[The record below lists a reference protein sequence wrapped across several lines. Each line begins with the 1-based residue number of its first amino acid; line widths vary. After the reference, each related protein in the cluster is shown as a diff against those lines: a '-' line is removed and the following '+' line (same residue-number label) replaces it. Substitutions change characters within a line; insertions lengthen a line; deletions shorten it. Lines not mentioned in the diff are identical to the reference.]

1 MPNLSLAA
9 IVASLHGHSGKTL
22 LARVMVDYFVLSG
35 QKPYIFDTDPVERA
49 LYRLF
54 PEETCLLDL
63 GLVPDQ
69 MTLFDTLARDSPQ
82 SRIVDLTHRSF
93 GVFFDLMRQTD
104 FIAEARSCRVEPVIF
119 YIPDRKRD
127 SFEAG
132 FALRERFPGC
142 GFVVVENGSLGE
154 PRGNTRQCEA
164 YQALRAHNL
173 RIVIPRLDRA
183 IAEAL
188 EEPSL
193 ALSDFM
199 QRPMTNAELR
209 RLPGDLIRARM
220 QLRTWLIAMFKEI
233 YRVTQFI
240 AVHAE
245 ASLASP
251 TYS

>member
-1 MPNLSLAA
+1 VVSWSSRTVPW
-9 IVASLHGHSGKTL
+9 AS
-22 LARVMVDYFVLSG
+22 
-35 QKPYIFDTDPVERA
+35 RA
-49 LYRLF
+49 
-54 PEETCLLDL
+54 
-63 GLVPDQ
+63 
-69 MTLFDTLARDSPQ
+69 
-82 SRIVDLTHRSF
+82 
-93 GVFFDLMRQTD
+93 
-104 FIAEARSCRVEPVIF
+104 
-119 YIPDRKRD
+119 
-127 SFEAG
+127 
-132 FALRERFPGC
+132 
-142 GFVVVENGSLGE
+142 
-154 PRGNTRQCEA
+154 GNTRQCEA

-233 YRVTQFI
+233 YRITQFI
-240 AVHAE
+240 AAHAE

>member
-1 MPNLSLAA
+1 MPQVSLAA
-9 IVASLHGHSGKTL
+9 IITSLHGHSGKTL

-35 QKPYIFDTDPVERA
+35 QKPYIFDTDPIERG

-54 PEETCLLDL
+54 PADTSVLDL
-63 GLVPDQ
+63 AFVPHQ
-69 MTLFDTLARDSPQ
+69 MTLFDTLARDSPL

-93 GVFFDLMRQTD
+93 GLFFDLMRQTD
-104 FIAEARSCRVEPVIF
+104 FVSEARARGIEPVIF

-132 FALRERFPGC
+132 FALRERFPDC
-142 GFVVVENGSLGE
+142 SFVVVDNGSLGE
-154 PRGNTRQCEA
+154 PRGNTRTSDV
-164 YQALRAHNL
+164 YRALAAHPL
-173 RIVIPRLDRA
+173 HIAIPRLDRA

-209 RLPGDLIRARM
+209 RLPSDLIRARM

-233 YRVTQFI
+233 YRITHLI
-240 AVHAE
+240 AERAE
-245 ASLASP
+245 PPLPSP

>member
-1 MPNLSLAA
+1 MPDSSLAA
-9 IVASLHGHSGKTL
+9 IVASLHGQSGKTL
-22 LARVMVDYFVLSG
+22 FARVMVDYLILSG
-35 QKPYIFDTDPVERA
+35 QRPYIFDTDPVERA

-54 PEETCLLDL
+54 PGDTCLLDL
-63 GLVPDQ
+63 ALVPDQ
-69 MTLFDTLARDSPQ
+69 MTLFDTLATDSPQ
-82 SRIVDLTHRSF
+82 PRIVDLTHRSF
-93 GVFFDLMRQTD
+93 DVFFDLMRETD
-104 FIAEARSCRVEPVIF
+104 FIVEARSRRVEPVIF

-132 FALRERFPGC
+132 FALRERFPDC
-142 GFVVVENGSLGE
+142 DFVLVENGSLGE
-154 PRGNTRQCEA
+154 PRGNTRHTEA
-164 YQALRAHNL
+164 YQALQTHSL
-173 RIVIPRLDRA
+173 RIAIPRLDRA

-233 YRVTQFI
+233 YRITHFI
-240 AVHAE
+240 AVRAE
-245 ASLASP
+245 APLASP

>member
-22 LARVMVDYFVLSG
+22 LARVMADYFVLSG
-35 QKPYIFDTDPVERA
+35 QKPFIFDTDPVERA

-54 PEETCLLDL
+54 PQDTLLLDL
-63 GLVPDQ
+63 ALVPDQ
-69 MTLFDTLARDSPQ
+69 MTLFDTLARDSPP

-93 GVFFDLMRQTD
+93 AVFFDLMRQTD
-104 FIAEARSCRVEPVIF
+104 FIAEARSRRVEPVIF
-119 YIPDRKRD
+119 YIADRKRD

-132 FALRERFPGC
+132 FALRERFPEC

-154 PRGNTRQCEA
+154 PRANTRQSEA

-233 YRVTQFI
+233 YRITQFI
-240 AVHAE
+240 AAHAA
-245 ASLASP
+245 ASVASP